1 MNNLIQ
7 FSKAEYED
15 FFRWLLD
22 NENIK
27 ISREVDI
34 SKCLEY
40 DEPYIYYTDEIKNLF
55 QTKAM
60 IRLGKIGQLVNASYA
75 TPNASHTRLSHCK
88 GAYQKMLDFY
98 MMQYK
103 NNEWK
108 EKNSSEDSRLKVLA
122 DMIDMALH
130 DIGHNTCS
138 HALETLIGSGKG
150 AHEVLG
156 NRILHENSEVVEA
169 LKCIH
174 QKLPETLDIVKKEDY
189 NLHSLKEGS
198 IDFDRADFLVR
209 DSIYLS
215 AQNGFENLGENKTSV
230 SEIVTGIIKG
240 CKIIPINY
248 NGRRIEIPVFTAE
261 AVPVVEEFLERRAEN
276 YRYIYNSLDNRPIDL
291 LLESFCRI
299 LVTID
304 DTESDLGKFVKNLAS
319 SDVKDIDIDEF
330 LSWDDIRFYN
340 SIFHIID
347 NTKNEHLK
355 RMAIS
360 CMPMLES
367 LENIV
372 YERLMPEVT
381 PKIDEN
387 GNEIDLENEFESDED
402 RSFYLRVKEF
412 ANNPNSYDEYTQN
425 GKYRNGVF
433 KKYFDTKKDR
443 IEFMRSVRQE
453 LENDGYD
460 KVALLE
466 EMQAFEWLDIK
477 IKKYDKS
484 EPIFIKG
491 KDGKIYTFD
500 EYPERKMSLEP
511 IEYHGII
518 AFDERLIL
526 CGLTK
531 ENIEKCR
538 SLFGEEQNQNV
549 LSRDTRQLSELYDRA
564 IKLEEQDDDAR

>member
-7 FSKAEYED
+7 FSRAEYEE
-15 FFRWLLD
+15 FFKWLLGS
-22 NENIK
+22 ENIE
-27 ISREVDI
+27 ISKEIDI

-40 DEPYIYYTDEIKNLF
+40 DEPYIYYTEEIKNLF
-55 QTKAM
+55 QTGAM
-60 IRLGKIGQLVNASYA
+60 NRLGKIGQLVNATYA

-98 MMQYK
+98 MTQYK
-103 NNEWK
+103 NSEWK

-122 DMIDMALH
+122 DMIDMATH

-138 HALETLIGSGKG
+138 HALESLIGSGKG

-156 NRILHENSEVVEA
+156 ARILHENIEVVEA
-169 LKCIH
+169 LKNIH
-174 QKLPETLDIVKKEDY
+174 PKLPETLDVVKKEDY

-215 AQNGFENLGENKTSV
+215 VQNGFEKLGENKSSISEVITGITNGC
-230 SEIVTGIIKG
+230 EIV
-240 CKIIPINY
+240 PINY
-248 NGRRIEIPVFTAE
+248 GGKEIEIPVFTAE
-261 AVPVVEEFLERRAEN
+261 AVPFVEEFLERRAEN
-276 YRYIYNSLDNRPIDL
+276 YRYIYNSLDNKPIDL

-304 DTESDLGKFVKNLAS
+304 DTESDLGQFVKHLAS

-340 SIFHIID
+340 SVFHIID

-355 RMAIS
+355 RMTIS
-360 CMPMLES
+360 CMPDLES
-367 LENIV
+367 LESIV
-372 YERLMPEVT
+372 YERLMPGVT

-402 RSFYLRVKEF
+402 RCFYLRVKGF
-412 ANNPNSYDEYTQN
+412 AKNPGSYDEYTQN
-425 GKYRNGVF
+425 GRYRNGVF
-433 KKYFDTKKDR
+433 KKYFETRKDR
-443 IEFMRSVRQE
+443 VEFMGSLRQE

-460 KVALLE
+460 KTALLE
-466 EMQAFEWLDIK
+466 EVQAFEWLDIK
-477 IKKYDKS
+477 IKKYDKR

-500 EYPERKMSLEP
+500 EYPERKMSLDP

-518 AFDERLIL
+518 AFDERLLL
-526 CGLTK
+526 CGLSN

-538 SLFGEEQNQNV
+538 NLFGEEQNQNI
-549 LSRDTRQLSELYDRA
+549 LSKDMRQLNELHDRA
-564 IKLEEQDDDAR
+564 MRLEEQDDGR